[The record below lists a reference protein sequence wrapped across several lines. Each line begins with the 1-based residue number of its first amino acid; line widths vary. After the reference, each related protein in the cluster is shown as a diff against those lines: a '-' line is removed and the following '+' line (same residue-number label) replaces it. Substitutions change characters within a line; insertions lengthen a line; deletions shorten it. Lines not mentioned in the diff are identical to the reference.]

1 MSWKNLL
8 GRMMKNLWPPPVIAL
23 SIVAAALSAISNGFA
38 QGKEVV
44 IAYQDMLVPW
54 RYAQETHEVEK
65 QTGFKV
71 SYRKFG
77 GGADVIRAMASGSV
91 QIGEAG
97 SSPIASALSQGLNI
111 ELFWILDN
119 INDAEALVV
128 RNGSNIHSI
137 ADLRGKKIGVPFVST
152 SHFHTL
158 VALKEAGINPREVQ
172 ILNLRPPE
180 IAAAWHRGDIDAT
193 YIWNPVLAEVKKTG
207 QTLITSGKIAD
218 TTGEATF
225 DGFVV
230 NKEFAKANSS
240 FLIDFVRILAAADQ
254 SYRANKDR
262 WTADS
267 PQVKA
272 VADVTGANAQD
283 VPEGIALYS
292 FPTVEEQ
299 LSTRWLGGGIDSGA
313 AKSLASTAAFLKGQ
327 GAIQTLLSD
336 YSIGVDAQWVSQVR

>member
-1 MSWKNLL
+1 
-8 GRMMKNLWPPPVIAL
+8 MMKQLWRPALIGL
-23 SIVAAALSAISNGFA
+23 SILAAAFSAMSNGLA
-38 QGKEVV
+38 QSKEVV

-54 RYAQETHEVEK
+54 RYAQETHEIEK

-77 GGADVIRAMASGSV
+77 GGADVIRAMASGGV

-97 SSPIASALSQGLNI
+97 SSPIASALSQGLDI

-119 INDAEALVV
+119 INNAEALVV
-128 RNGSNIHSI
+128 RNGSGIHRL
-137 ADLRGKKIGVPFVST
+137 ADLKGKKIGVPFVST

-158 VALKEAGINPREVQ
+158 LALKEAGINPREVQ

-180 IAAAWHRGDIDAT
+180 IAAAWQRGDIDAT
-193 YIWNPVLAEVKKTG
+193 YIWNPVLDEVKKTG
-207 QTLITSGKIAD
+207 QILITSGQIAD
-218 TTGEATF
+218 TTGQATF
-225 DGFVV
+225 DGLVV
-230 NKEFAKANSS
+230 NKNFAKAHPD
-240 FLIDFVRILAAADQ
+240 FLVSLVRILAAADQ
-254 SYRANKDR
+254 NYRANKDR

-272 VADVTGANAQD
+272 VAEVTGASPQD
-283 VPEGIALYS
+283 VPAGIALYS
-292 FPTVEEQ
+292 FPSVEEQ

-313 AKSLASTAAFLKGQ
+313 AKSLASTAAFLKAQ

-336 YSIGVDAQWVSQVR
+336 YSIGVDAQWVSQAR